1 MATKADMAPPTEL
14 PLEAFKLL
22 PNNTDKNWIKDK
34 GLRKLNLGI
43 LFMFSTAS
51 SSGYIASLVNSLL
64 VLPQFAMI
72 MGGLNPNIVGLI
84 IAGTSL
90 GAFLA
95 FVPASYIADRYGRKI
110 CVGIGCC
117 LIIVATIIQT
127 ILKSHWAFFG
137 MRVLSGMGMGISQT
151 AAPLLITEAA
161 HPRQRQTA
169 TAFYNVTWCLGAIGA
184 AAVTYATIALE
195 NSWSWRIPCLLQ
207 VAYPISQLFGLVFF
221 MPESPR
227 WLISKGRKDEALVI
241 LAKYHA
247 NGKMNDELVQH
258 EFCQICDTINAEAA
272 QWRSWKS
279 FFSSKG
285 DVHRLT
291 ICVLVGLMQEWAGN
305 GTLPEALKDHM
316 LIYPGI
322 LSYYLAPILAS
333 VGITKSADQAAVNV
347 SLQAWNFLLSA
358 VGALASERY
367 GRRILWLLSTAG
379 MLLFLSLATL
389 LAGLSTEQHLTA
401 AGIAVVPLLFIFF
414 GCYDMAYAP
423 LFISYPAEILPFQLR
438 AKGLAVTLSVDAAAC
453 FFNQYVNPVAFTAL
467 QWKYY
472 SVYIGCLVVF
482 LGLVYFL
489 FPETKGRSL
498 EEVAMIFDESEEETP
513 DREKPAM

>member
-1 MATKADMAPPTEL
+1 MATKADAAPPPTEV

-43 LFMFSTAS
+43 LFTFSTAC

-64 VLPQFAMI
+64 VLPQFDMI
-72 MGGLNPNIVGLI
+72 IGGLNPNIVGLI

-95 FVPASYIADRYGRKI
+95 FVPASYIADRYGRKV

-117 LIIVATIIQT
+117 LVIVATIIQT
-127 ILKSHWAFFG
+127 ILKDHWAFFG

-151 AAPLLITEAA
+151 AAPLLITEVA

-169 TAFYNVTWCLGAIGA
+169 TAFYNATWCLGAIGA
-184 AAVTYATIALE
+184 AAVTYLTISLE
-195 NSWSWRIPCLLQ
+195 SSWSWRIPCLMQ
-207 VAYPISQLFGLVFF
+207 VTYPISQLFGLVFF
-221 MPESPR
+221 IPESPR
-227 WLISKGRKDEALVI
+227 WLISKGQKEEALVI

-247 NGKMNDELVQH
+247 NGKMDDELVHH
-258 EFCQICDTINAEAA
+258 EFCQICDIIDAEAA
-272 QWRSWKS
+272 QRRSWKA

-285 DVHRLT
+285 DVHRLS

-305 GTLPEALKDHM
+305 G
-316 LIYPGI
+316 I
-322 LSYYLAPILAS
+322 LSYYLAPTLAS
-333 VGITKSADQAAVNV
+333 VGITKSSDQAAVNV
-347 SLQAWNFLLSA
+347 SLQVWNFLLSA
-358 VGALASERY
+358 VGSMASERY
-367 GRRILWLLSTAG
+367 GRRVLWLLSTAG

-389 LAGLSTEQHLTA
+389 VAGLFAEQHLAA

-414 GCYDMAYAP
+414 AFYDMAYAP
-423 LFISYPAEILPFQLR
+423 LFISYPAEILPFRLR

-482 LGLVYFL
+482 LGLVYLL

-498 EEVAMIFDESEEETP
+498 EEVAMIFETEEEHP
-513 DREKPAM
+513 DSAKSADVK